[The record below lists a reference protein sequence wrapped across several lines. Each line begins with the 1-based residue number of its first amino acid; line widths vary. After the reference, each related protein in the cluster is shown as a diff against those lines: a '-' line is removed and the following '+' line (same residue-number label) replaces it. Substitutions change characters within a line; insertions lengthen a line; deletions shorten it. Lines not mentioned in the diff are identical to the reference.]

1 MNFKEM
7 IFDGDL
13 SFYEDVINSS
23 HIFVSKEVSTA
34 SEDAK
39 DTSSWLK
46 DLTKSEEIEDQET
59 MDYKQISKTNLEAI
73 EESLDM
79 LEALSEDE
87 ITKTVI
93 ARIRENLK

>member
-1 MNFKEM
+1 MNFKEIM
-7 IFDGDL
+7 FDGDF
-13 SFYEDVINSS
+13 SFDDLTNKEKIY
-23 HIFVSKEVSTA
+23 FSKEIVETA
-34 SEDAK
+34 EDEK
-39 DTSSWLK
+39 DIVSWLK
-46 DLTKSEEIEDQET
+46 NLDKLKEDPET
-59 MDYKQISKTNLEAI
+59 VDYKQISKTNLEAI